1 MSKEGNEVDLR
12 DIRREYKGESLRKS
26 EMSDEP
32 IAEFA
37 AWLNLAAEY
46 HPVDSTAMVLATAT
60 PDGEP
65 SIRTVLLKHYDQQGF
80 CWYTNSASE
89 KGRQLQLN
97 PKAALQFYWSAM
109 SRQIRVSGTV
119 TQLPR
124 AMAEEYFYSRPE
136 GARFSTAASRQ
147 STVVQTREELETTVE
162 NLHAQHS
169 DGNVLCPDDW
179 SGYCL
184 LPEKIEFWQGRENR
198 LHDRIVYQRD
208 GSAWTKQ
215 RLAP

>member
-1 MSKEGNEVDLR
+1 MDLR

-26 EMSDEP
+26 EMGNDP

-37 AWLNLAAEY
+37 DWLTLAAEY

-60 PDGEP
+60 PDGQP
-65 SIRTVLLKHYDQQGF
+65 SIRTVLLKHFDQQGF

-89 KGRQLQLN
+89 KGGQLALN

-109 SRQIRVSGTV
+109 SRQIRISGCV
-119 TQLPR
+119 KQLPR
-124 AMAEEYFYSRPE
+124 KTAEEYFYSRPE
-136 GARFSTAASRQ
+136 GARFSAAASRQ
-147 STVVQTREELETTVE
+147 STVLQSREEIEAAVKS
-162 NLHAQHS
+162 LHDQHS
-169 DGNVLCPDDW
+169 DGKVPCPEDW
-179 SGYCL
+179 AGYCL
-184 LPEKIEFWQGRENR
+184 QPARMEFWQGRGNR

-208 GSAWTKQ
+208 EKSWVKH

>member
-1 MSKEGNEVDLR
+1 MTRENNEVDLR
-12 DIRREYKGESLRKS
+12 EVRREYKGESLRKR

-32 IAEFA
+32 ISEFA
-37 AWLNLAAEY
+37 VWLELAAEY
-46 HPVDSTAMVLATAT
+46 HPLDSTAMVLATAT
-60 PDGEP
+60 LDGAP
-65 SIRTVLLKHYDQQGF
+65 SMRTVLLKHYDQQGF

-89 KGRQLQLN
+89 KGSQLASN

-124 AMAEEYFYSRPE
+124 EMAENYFYSRPE
-136 GARFSTAASRQ
+136 GARFSAAASRQ
-147 STVVQTREELETTVE
+147 STVVQHREELETIVE
-162 NLHAQHS
+162 KLHEQHS

-179 SGYCL
+179 SGYRL

-208 GSAWTKQ
+208 GNGWAKQ